1 MPGGLGYADIANKLV
16 PTLVTPTLVGG
27 ARVGRCHGLLEELAL
42 PVRPHHPGKGHTL
55 PSAVSGLTPD
65 VALKNRK
72 LARAKNADK
81 LGGAQLPGFST
92 GSA

>member
-16 PTLVTPTLVGG
+16 PTLVQLQLLGEMYVGQ
-27 ARVGRCHGLLEELAL
+27 CHGLLEELAL